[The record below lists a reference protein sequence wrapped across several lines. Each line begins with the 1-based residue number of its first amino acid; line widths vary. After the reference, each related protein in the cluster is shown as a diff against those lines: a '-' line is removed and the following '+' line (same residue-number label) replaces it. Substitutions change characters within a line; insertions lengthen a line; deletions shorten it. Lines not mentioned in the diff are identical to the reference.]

1 MLKIWE
7 AKKCVGRRPGSVK
20 NATSCPTHIYGD
32 AFKAVQLP
40 EKRSCVIRV
49 RLGYSQ
55 LQALKQEAAREGV
68 SLSEL
73 VRRKIEVSAHG

>member
-1 MLKIWE
+1 MRRQ
-7 AKKCVGRRPGSVK
+7 GRPGSVK
-20 NATSCPTHIYGD
+20 NATSCPTRIY

-55 LQALKQEAAREGV
+55 LQALKEEAAREGV
-68 SLSEL
+68 CLSEL
-73 VRRKIEVSAHG
+73 VRQKLFAGDAYG

>member
-1 MLKIWE
+1 MRRQ
-7 AKKCVGRRPGSVK
+7 GRPGSVK
-20 NATSCPTHIYGD
+20 NATSCPTRTYSD
-32 AFKAVQLP
+32 AFP

-55 LQALKQEAAREGV
+55 LQALKEEAAREGV

>member
-1 MLKIWE
+1 MRRQ
-7 AKKCVGRRPGSVK
+7 GRPGSVK
-20 NATSCPTHIYGD
+20 NATSCPTRIYDD

-49 RLGYSQ
+49 RLSYSQ
-55 LQALKQEAAREGV
+55 LQAFRQEAAKEGA

-73 VRRKIEVSAHG
+73 VRRKIFGEDAYGNVS